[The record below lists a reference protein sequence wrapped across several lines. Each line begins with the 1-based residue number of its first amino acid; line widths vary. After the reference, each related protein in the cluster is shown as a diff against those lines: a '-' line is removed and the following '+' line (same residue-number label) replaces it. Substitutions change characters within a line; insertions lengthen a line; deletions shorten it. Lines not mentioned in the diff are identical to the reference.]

1 MLHASTGRTLRLLV
15 VDDHPVVCDGVRSLV
30 RYAPDLDVV
39 GSARTAREGIE
50 LAGSLRPDIVLLDL
64 RLPDMLGS
72 EALPRVLAVSPATRV
87 VIFTAFEDHAALDV
101 AMAAG
106 AHGCLLKDVTHTD
119 LVEQLRRIAAGVRV
133 VDPRLRESGGALL
146 QARLFQL
153 SLSRREYE
161 VVRLAATGKT
171 NPEIAEDLGLARN
184 TVKTYLQSAMQKLG
198 ARNRVE
204 AVRRAREEYLL

>member
-1 MLHASTGRTLRLLV
+1 MSVEKTVKVLV

-30 RYAPDLDVV
+30 RDAPDLEVV
-39 GSARTAREGIE
+39 GSARTAREGIA
-50 LAGSLRPDIVLLDL
+50 LTAQLQPDIVLLDL

-72 EALPRVLAVSPATRV
+72 EALPRMLAASRTSRV
-87 VIFTAFEDHAALDV
+87 VIFTAFEDHAALS
-101 AMAAG
+101 AALEAG

-119 LVEQLRRIAAGVRV
+119 LVEQLRRIAAGVRI
-133 VDPRLRESGGALL
+133 VDPRLKGSSGALL

-184 TVKTYLQSAMQKLG
+184 TVKTYLQTAMQKLG

-204 AVRRAREEYLL
+204 AVRRAREEHLL